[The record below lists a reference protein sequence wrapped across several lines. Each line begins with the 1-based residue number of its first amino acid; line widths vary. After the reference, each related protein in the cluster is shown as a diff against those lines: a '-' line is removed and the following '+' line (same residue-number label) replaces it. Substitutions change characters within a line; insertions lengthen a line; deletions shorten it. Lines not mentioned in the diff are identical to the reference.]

1 MYEKIDDIIS
11 KAIQAINDSEQ
22 EIANSGENWGNSL
35 INLHLKMTE
44 IKPLKSLKEE
54 YSDFY
59 KKLSGL
65 GKIIEESNIEVEAN
79 VETPKL
85 FDEKDIKSIE

>member
-1 MYEKIDDIIS
+1 MYDKIDEIIS
-11 KAIQAINDSEQ
+11 KAIQAISDTEQ
-22 EIANSGENWGNSL
+22 EISNSGESWGNSL
-35 INLHLKMTE
+35 TNLHLKMTE
-44 IKPLKSLKEE
+44 IKPLKTLKEE

-65 GKIIEESNIEVEAN
+65 GKNIEESNIEVEGA
-79 VETPKL
+79 VEIPKL

>member
-1 MYEKIDDIIS
+1 
-11 KAIQAINDSEQ
+11 
-22 EIANSGENWGNSL
+22 
-35 INLHLKMTE
+35 MTE

-65 GKIIEESNIEVEAN
+65 GKNIEESNIEVEGN